1 MALRNKMRGGGTT
14 IGALDGFNGPSSNSY
29 SPGAQGQ
36 GQMGPANAAVSRQ
49 LSLGMSPS
57 GLYSPHIGANIGVM
71 QSHIPGELD
80 PVPPSGVSYATNKSF
95 LEPLIFVPCLNYTLH
110 QSSDLDCKETEL

>member
-36 GQMGPANAAVSRQ
+36 GQGQIGPSNGSVSRQ
-49 LSLGMSPS
+49 MSLSMSPS
-57 GLYSPHIGANIGVM
+57 GLYSPHIGTNIGVM

-80 PVPPSGVSYATNKSF
+80 PVTPTGVS
-95 LEPLIFVPCLNYTLH
+95 
-110 QSSDLDCKETEL
+110 

>member
-1 MALRNKMRGGGTT
+1 VTPTLPQLSRVSDALNLTNCTYFPQAMALRNKMRGGGTT

-36 GQMGPANAAVSRQ
+36 GQMGPTNGSVSRQ
-49 LSLGMSPS
+49 MSLSMSPS
-57 GLYSPHIGANIGVM
+57 GLYSPHIGTNIGVM

-80 PVPPSGVSYATNKSF
+80 PVTSTGVS
-95 LEPLIFVPCLNYTLH
+95 
-110 QSSDLDCKETEL
+110 